1 MTRLN
6 VEQAK
11 ITTQFPSTKLFPSI
25 RLLYIRHSADTFEAN
40 IYGKLGRML
49 GRPTFYLPSS
59 SFREICL
66 PILSDGTTA
75 FCNCF
80 LPGVLFSRDCFPSL
94 PRFETKLTVDDG
106 SFGRLSNQDFIFSP
120 VAFFY
125 YSPFAVCACVRVCKR
140 IKKRRKDTKDGCPYF
155 EENVFFSVESET
167 VNKIYVPLLLS

>member
-25 RLLYIRHSADTFEAN
+25 RLLYIRQIRSKQIFMENLDGCSVGQLS
-40 IYGKLGRML
+40 IYLRLRSVKFVCLFCRTVL
-49 GRPTFYLPSS
+49 LP
-59 SFREICL
+59 FVIVFF
-66 PILSDGTTA
+66 PA
-75 FCNCF
+75 FCF
-80 LPGVLFSRDCFPSL
+80 LEIVFPSL

-125 YSPFAVCACVRVCKR
+125 YSPFAVCACVYVCVR
-140 IKKRRKDTKDGCPYF
+140 
-155 EENVFFSVESET
+155 E
-167 VNKIYVPLLLS
+167 